1 MNELLKRI
9 RHGLVTG
16 ENIDISDLDFEG
28 IWDYDQYLSMTY
40 ISLFQSGLAPIRF
53 GNRKKNLMMTINR
66 NIEVLRKNKFFEK
79 FNVADENKCRI
90 LIEYVIER
98 QPVTLE
104 QLQQEKFDKYRFEI
118 GINGLELKNTKDK
131 MSYYYMPTDA
141 TIHMCKLSK
150 PICTKQRI

>member
-1 MNELLKRI
+1 MDFKLANGIERNFYKQDFSVMNELLKRI

-66 NIEVLRKNKFFEK
+66 NIEVLRK
-79 FNVADENKCRI
+79 
-90 LIEYVIER
+90 
-98 QPVTLE
+98 
-104 QLQQEKFDKYRFEI
+104 
-118 GINGLELKNTKDK
+118 INSLKNSTLLMKINAA
-131 MSYYYMPTDA
+131 S
-141 TIHMCKLSK
+141 
-150 PICTKQRI
+150 

>member
-53 GNRKKNLMMTINR
+53 GNRKKI
-66 NIEVLRKNKFFEK
+66 
-79 FNVADENKCRI
+79 
-90 LIEYVIER
+90 
-98 QPVTLE
+98 
-104 QLQQEKFDKYRFEI
+104 
-118 GINGLELKNTKDK
+118 
-131 MSYYYMPTDA
+131 S
-141 TIHMCKLSK
+141 
-150 PICTKQRI
+150 